1 MLQDNNKTLIVDVFD
16 AFFRKDGKVVFYSE
30 NLTSSNLTNKI
41 DQSEVKNGKGNK
53 LFTMLNKSKSASIE
67 LNSNVFSFATVAMQ
81 SGQDIV
87 TGKGIA
93 FKTVEKLTVATA
105 GEVTLSETPL
115 FPAEIQ
121 VMNIQTGAE
130 IAGTLTAK
138 VFTATTPT
146 DLPLNAIVKVMPYK
160 FETPET
166 ATTITVDTETFSEG
180 GELVLTTY
188 ERNADNRII
197 ADIQI
202 ICQHAIPDGSWELAT
217 QSEVQPKDMKITM
230 NILADEEGNYYKIVR
245 IPR

>member
-16 AFFRKDGKVVFYSE
+16 AFFRKNGKVVFYSE

-41 DQSEVKNGKGNK
+41 DQAEVKNGKGNK
-53 LFTMLNKSKSASIE
+53 LFAMLNKSKSASIE

-81 SGQDIV
+81 TGQDIV

-93 FKTVEKLTVATA
+93 FKAVEKLKVTTA
-105 GEVTLSETPL
+105 GEVDLTETPL
-115 FPAEIQ
+115 FPIEIQ
-121 VMNIQTGAE
+121 VMDIKTGKE
-130 IAGTLTAK
+130 IAGSVVGK
-138 VFTATTPT
+138 KFTATVAT
-146 DLPLNAIVKVMPYK
+146 DLPLDAIVKVMPYK
-160 FETPET
+160 FETPAT
-166 ATTITVDTETFSEG
+166 ASTLTVDTESFAEG

-188 ERNADNRII
+188 ERNADNKII
-197 ADIQI
+197 ADVQI
-202 ICQHAIPDGSWELAT
+202 ICQHAMPDGSWELAT